1 MTRFETLMRAV
12 AVAGA
17 AAVLVGAAGCV
28 RTSTGNPVAAEAGV
42 PGATGRP
49 GAPKTGDPDSSTY
62 GVVPTSRVQLPAQA
76 VTCEPKQKPQIGF
89 VAKVA
94 DASAPVVTVPVP
106 DGWSMQG
113 GTGDIAGRLTGPQ
126 GMTTTIT
133 IAATA
138 LEPAK
143 AFDEYADRMMAT
155 AAVSSISVLPAEL
168 CEYSGQKLLGA
179 WSDTP
184 QNAVEFVD
192 RVVHVWTNAGNYLVS
207 VHTAAPTGTPGFDG
221 AAELLAGD
229 FQIRIP

>member
-12 AVAGA
+12 AIAGA
-17 AAVLVGAAGCV
+17 AAVLVVAAGCV
-28 RTSTGNPVAAEAGV
+28 RTSTGNPVAADGAPAAG
-42 PGATGRP
+42 GRP
-49 GAPKTGDPDSSTY
+49 GAPVAGDPDSSNY
-62 GVVPTSRVQLPAQA
+62 GVVPTSRTQLPAEA
-76 VTCEPKQKPQIGF
+76 VTCEPQRKPQIGF

-113 GTGDIAGRLTGPQ
+113 GSGDIAGRLTGPQ
-126 GMTTTIT
+126 GMNSTIT
-133 IAATA
+133 IAATS

-143 AFDEYADRMMAT
+143 AFDEYADHLMAT

-192 RVVHVWTNAGNYLVS
+192 RVVHVWTDAGNYLVS
-207 VHTAAPTGTPGFDG
+207 VHTAAPTGTPGFDA

>member
-1 MTRFETLMRAV
+1 MTRFEAVTRAV
-12 AVAGA
+12 AV
-17 AAVLVGAAGCV
+17 VGAALVVLAAAACV
-28 RTSTGNPVAAEAGV
+28 RTSAGHPVVADSPTPGTAQV
-42 PGATGRP
+42 PGSAKAGE
-49 GAPKTGDPDSSTY
+49 ADSSTY
-62 GVVPTSRVQLPAQA
+62 GVVPTNRTQVPAQA
-76 VTCEPKQKPQIGF
+76 VTCAPQDKPKVGF
-89 VAKVA
+89 VAKVS
-94 DASAPVVTVPVP
+94 DASAPVITVPVP

-113 GTGDIAGRLTGPQ
+113 GTGDIGGYLTGPQ
-126 GMTTTIT
+126 GMTATVT
-133 IAATA
+133 IASTS

-143 AFDEYADRMMAT
+143 AFADYADRLMGQ

-192 RVVHVWTNAGNYLVS
+192 RVVHVWTNTGNYLVS
-207 VHTAAPTGTPGFDG
+207 VHTAAPTGTPGFDR

>member
-1 MTRFETLMRAV
+1 MTRFETLTHAV

-17 AAVLVGAAGCV
+17 AAVLVVAAGCV
-28 RTSTGNPVAAEAGV
+28 RTSTGNPVAAR
-42 PGATGRP
+42 GASAVADRP
-49 GAPKTGDPDSSTY
+49 GPSTLGDPDSSNY
-62 GVVPTSRVQLPAQA
+62 GVVPTSRAQLPAQA
-76 VTCEPKQKPQIGF
+76 VTCEPEHKPQIGF
-89 VAKVA
+89 VAQVA
-94 DASAPVVTVPVP
+94 DAAAPVVTVPVP

-113 GTGDIAGRLTGPQ
+113 GSGDIAGHLTGPQ
-126 GMTTTIT
+126 GMNATIT
-133 IAATA
+133 IAATS

-143 AFDEYADRMMAT
+143 AFEEYAARMMAE

-207 VHTAAPTGTPGFDG
+207 VHTTAPTGTPGFDG